1 MTFIERKM
9 VYSVDIYDKTG
20 KVTSKFDLNPE
31 IFSDEKVNPS
41 LIHEYLLCRRQMLV
55 RLLLQ
60 QKLEVKCLDHE
71 ESCISKRVQVM
82 QELVIEIL
90 L

>member
-1 MTFIERKM
+1 
-9 VYSVDIYDKTG
+9 
-20 KVTSKFDLNPE
+20 
-31 IFSDEKVNPS
+31 
-41 LIHEYLLCRRQMLV
+41 MLV
-55 RLLLQ
+55 QLLLQ